1 MAPTKPY
8 RARSKRLTK
17 TRTEKNGIFANLSHL
32 YHTKICFMLFLKWS
46 KFLLV
51 VTGWS
56 LISGSRKLE
65 FVKMLKLAV
74 WSSEIK

>member
-46 KFLLV
+46 KFLLGCNRLESNFRIQKTRV
-51 VTGWS
+51 
-56 LISGSRKLE
+56 RKNIETRCL
-65 FVKMLKLAV
+65 V
-74 WSSEIK
+74 IRN